1 MTNIMKKILFPLLL
15 VISLMVCS
23 CIEKP
28 VVDPDDPNETTDPS
42 EKEDE
47 QTGPQP
53 GTYKF
58 VASPLKEKWNAGDQ
72 VYVHGKLG
80 AYAEVVTLT
89 DISADGKTATAQLA
103 DVTSSL
109 ADPDGLYAAWP
120 DEAVKHAKGKL
131 GAKTSFSD
139 CDRLMTVA
147 YLQGDT
153 FTFIDVSSALAFTV
167 DGDYD
172 RYALASNNKNGLDI
186 TDFEIEYTSVTRVF
200 TNKQNSGYP
209 YLYGSVTLGKQ
220 VFIWM
225 PAEMSFSKGL
235 TIFLGKGDI
244 WTAVYSLTD
253 NIVLETAK
261 CRDLGNITAATK
273 PYDGPAPIMPQITGK
288 PTKLTVSLNEL
299 SGICLSAN
307 EDFLWAVG
315 DEGDL
320 ARIDFDGKVL
330 STFHIGGDC
339 EDISRNPETGDLL
352 IGLEPQGVGVV
363 KAPGFNARV
372 TTLFNISACNNYGNS
387 GVEGLAYYKDGK
399 VFVGAQSNAHL
410 FLCDLKTG
418 KVEWSIKPWDK
429 SLLTEVGGLC
439 YDAKTG
445 WLWVIDSE
453 AKKVFV
459 FLAEKLLASTAGTDQ
474 EKAYEALLGAYPVS
488 EAANPESVCV
498 DHKNACIWVGDD
510 YGDISY
516 VYRYDMT
523 GLDDFIIDE

>member
-1 MTNIMKKILFPLLL
+1 MKKILFLLL
-15 VISLMVCS
+15 FVISLMVCS
-23 CIEKP
+23 CDEKP
-28 VVDPDDPNETTDPS
+28 VVEPDDPNENTDPS
-42 EKEDE
+42 DKEDE

-58 VASPLKEKWNAGDQ
+58 VASSLKGKWNAGDQ

-89 DISADGKTATAQLA
+89 DISADGKTATALLG
-103 DVTSSL
+103 DVTTAP

-131 GAKTSFSD
+131 GVKTSFSD

-153 FTFIDVSSALAFTV
+153 FTFIDVASGLAFTI
-167 DGDYD
+167 DGDFN

-186 TDFEIEYTSVTRVF
+186 TDFEIEYTSSTCVF

-209 YLYGSVTLGKQ
+209 YLYGPVASGKQ

-235 TIFLGKGDI
+235 TIFLGKDDD
-244 WTAVYSLTD
+244 WTGIYNLTD
-253 NIVLETAK
+253 NVTLERAK
-261 CRDLGNITAATK
+261 CKDLGNITAYVQ
-273 PYDGPAPIMPQITGK
+273 PYDGPAPKMPEVTGK
-288 PTKLTVSLNEL
+288 PTKLTVGLQEL
-299 SGICLSAN
+299 SGICLSAE

-315 DEGDL
+315 AEGDL

-330 STFHIGGDC
+330 SSFHIGGDS

-363 KAPGFNARV
+363 KGPDFNTRV
-372 TTLFNISACNNYGNS
+372 TTLFNLSACSGYGNS

-399 VFVGAQSNAHL
+399 VFVGAQSNSHL
-410 FLCDLKTG
+410 FLCDLATG
-418 KVEWSIKPWDK
+418 KVEWNIKPWDK
-429 SLLTEVGGLC
+429 YLLTEIGGLC

-459 FLAEKLLASTAGTDQ
+459 LDAEKLLASDADTDQ
-474 EKAYEALLGAYPVS
+474 QKVYDALLGAYPVT
-488 EAANPESVCV
+488 EAANPESICV

-510 YGDISY
+510 YGDTSY
-516 VYRYDMT
+516 IYRYDMT
-523 GLDDFIIDE
+523 GLDDFIINE